1 MIGPWG
7 HPWGVTK
14 GVKRPKM
21 RVLEETHENG
31 QKIMKKNEK
40 LSIFASELLNI
51 VVRRTICTRSWTV
64 GWSGCP
70 WGSQNDHNKPFWTFF
85 GIFPRVFVKK

>member
-1 MIGPWG
+1 MDMSVG
-7 HPWGVTK
+7 HDRAMGAPMGGVPK

-21 RVLEETHENG
+21 GVTVTTHESS

-40 LSIFASELLNI
+40 LSILAFELLNI

-70 WGSQNDHNKPFWTFF
+70 WGSQNDQK
-85 GIFPRVFVKK
+85 